1 MRLYERCA
9 YLPEVCGLVIFGL
22 QVWDIMDWPAERNL
36 DVCELWSGVGAVAGA
51 ARIRALSAQEFDKAR
66 TPMEDITS
74 LSGFRQALQ
83 YVLSLRE
90 GGLLMMAPVCSS
102 FVWLNSSR
110 CMRTAENHF
119 AGRVSYEPVHTGNVM
134 GEMAAFLFAVAWA
147 RGAHVVLE
155 NPPASH
161 LWDYLPV
168 KRVLEAI
175 NSHTP
180 LHHIVTY
187 RCAFDDAP
195 HGERY
200 LKPYKF
206 LGSGSWLERAR
217 RSCDCPDRRHREL
230 AVSHDGAVSGIR
242 DRLTESAAY
251 PPRLGAAI
259 VNAWAST
266 VDGTVDTSGE
276 APPPRAP
283 STPTKASRRAAS
295 WLIAS
300 DSAPR
305 LRKKGRPA
313 ACNHSGLSVSQSWC
327 ESDSDGEVGAAVPGA
342 SSSWQQPL
350 D

>member
-242 DRLTESAAY
+242 DRLAESAAY

-259 VNAWAST
+259 VNAWVST
-266 VDGTVDTSGE
+266 VDGTVGE
-276 APPPRAP
+276 APPLRAP
-283 STPTKASRRAAS
+283 PTPTKASRRAAS

-305 LRKKGRPA
+305 LCKKGRPA
-313 ACNHSGLSVSQSWC
+313 AGNHSGPSVSQSWC